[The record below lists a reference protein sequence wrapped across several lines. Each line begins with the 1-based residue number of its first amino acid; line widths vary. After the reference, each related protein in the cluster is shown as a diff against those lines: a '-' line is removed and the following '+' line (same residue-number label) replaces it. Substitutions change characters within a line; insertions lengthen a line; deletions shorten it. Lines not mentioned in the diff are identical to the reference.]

1 MAYCLP
7 VRPASGERTWTVVDA
22 SYATVGPVEEW
33 LEAHRYLWS
42 PNTVRGYATSLAQWW
57 SFLEQRDE
65 TGQWAEA
72 GVPAVAGFLS
82 WLRNGRTV
90 EHSLAVPDDAPS
102 AETLHARL
110 AALISFYQW
119 QGAVHDVPVAA
130 RLMRGQP
137 SRAPSRGLLAH
148 LDARRGQAPSSLVK
162 VRRRRRDRPPLLLPQ
177 EIQAIIDG
185 CASWDTAAGERRD
198 ERTGIEVSCVD
209 GVWQS
214 DALIDDEL
222 RSRLREAVR
231 VLEDVPD
238 AERDWHPGSDEQVL
252 DLVHPSL
259 FCLVRGVS
267 RPDDSTWPSLGTDE
281 ARYALSDKFQWL
293 PTDVEVGE
301 NGDAVFLSYVNN
313 LHPVAHGELA
323 SVLPVLFG
331 RMLPLFDNVLTDLR
345 NPRPARIKAGANSWY
360 VDEPVLAPDN
370 DDDAL
375 RAWYVAWDDWMRN
388 RRPVPPDAPAFTS
401 PARLGDSARVD
412 LRARR
417 LQVIVKLATI
427 HLTPDKPGY
436 PGGSWHVEGMMNERI
451 VSTGI
456 YYWDSENIT
465 DSLLSFRVAVGEPE
479 YEQHDRKGVREVYGV
494 GDEDAMNQVLGSA
507 ETRAG
512 RALAFPNIL
521 QHRVDPFHLAD
532 PSRPG
537 HRKILAFFLVD
548 PSVTI
553 VSTSDVPPQ
562 QPWSATSTM
571 TLEQARE
578 FRRQLMQE
586 RKFFVNEHNEKIYER
601 EFSLCEH

>member
-1 MAYCLP
+1 MSEIAAFPLP
-7 VRPASGERTWTVVDA
+7 FHVGHKVSVTPIRTLRELEMMYLSAVIREKPA
-22 SYATVGPVEEW
+22 
-33 LEAHRYLWS
+33 
-42 PNTVRGYATSLAQWW
+42 
-57 SFLEQRDE
+57 
-65 TGQWAEA
+65 
-72 GVPAVAGFLS
+72 
-82 WLRNGRTV
+82 
-90 EHSLAVPDDAPS
+90 
-102 AETLHARL
+102 
-110 AALISFYQW
+110 W
-119 QGAVHDVPVAA
+119 QVK
-130 RLMRGQP
+130 MN
-137 SRAPSRGLLAH
+137 
-148 LDARRGQAPSSLVK
+148 DARVVAK
-162 VRRRRRDRPPLLLPQ
+162 WTQ
-177 EIQAIIDG
+177 EATEFGMTEAQIRYVLAEL
-185 CASWDTAAGERRD
+185 AYYAERRD
-198 ERTGIEVSCVD
+198 ERTGIEVSGVD

-214 DALIDDEL
+214 DALIDEEL

-231 VLEDVPD
+231 VLEDVSD

-267 RPDDSTWPSLGTDE
+267 RPDDSTWPSLGANE

-331 RMLPLFDNVLTDLR
+331 RMRPLFENVLTDLR
-345 NPRPARIKAGANSWY
+345 HPRLARIKAGANSWY

-375 RAWYVAWDDWMRN
+375 RAWQAAWADWRQN
-388 RRPVPPDAPAFTS
+388 RRPVPPDAPAFST
-401 PARLGDSARVD
+401 PAQLGDSARVD

-427 HLTPDKPGY
+427 HLTPDKPAY

-465 DSLLSFRVAVGEPE
+465 DSRLSFRAAVGEPE
-479 YEQHDRKGVREVYGV
+479 YEQDDRKGVREVYGV

-507 ETRAG
+507 GTRAG

-521 QHRVDPFHLAD
+521 QHHVAPFRLAD

-562 QPWSATSTM
+562 QPWSPTSTM
-571 TLEQARE
+571 TLEQAKE

-601 EFSLCEH
+601 DFSLCEH